1 MAEIRGLRSTAVR
14 LRSTAPATS
23 SASLQA
29 EKHRGHAGSDVSVLQ
44 LVFLLIVT
52 NELAPIRGLP
62 TIEDAPRPTACAAA
76 DVQVV
81 SSRGAQ
87 AAMS

>member
-23 SASLQA
+23 SASMQT
-29 EKHRGHAGSDVSVLQ
+29 EKHRGHAGSDASVLQ
-44 LVFLLIVT
+44 FVLT
-52 NELAPIRGLP
+52 EPAPIRRLP
-62 TIEDAPRPTACAAA
+62 SIEDAPRPTACAAA
-76 DVQVV
+76 DAQVV
-81 SSRGAQ
+81 FSRGAQ